1 MKGIEASAPGHVHGH
16 QNPDDEPLR
25 QMNEPAFTSLCTLL
39 PKQVMDDYT
48 ARRTCRECMEVRAQ
62 TKNGSPPHSV
72 SSAACPSWWY
82 MYVFLIQP

>member
-1 MKGIEASAPGHVHGH
+1 
-16 QNPDDEPLR
+16 
-25 QMNEPAFTSLCTLL
+25 
-39 PKQVMDDYT
+39 
-48 ARRTCRECMEVRAQ
+48 MEVRAQ